1 MVGIHPAHRR
11 MAELTLKAR
20 AIGGYHMLSPLEKRE
35 LEHCMKV
42 NFDLVSNLDSLKSV
56 AFVAYTTGDAEWHQE
71 LCAKI
76 EQLESKLI

>member
-1 MVGIHPAHRR
+1 MVGIHPVHRR

-20 AIGGYHMLSPLEKRE
+20 ATGGYHMLSLLEKRE
-35 LEHCMKV
+35 FEHCMKV

-56 AFVAYTTGDAEWHQE
+56 AFVAYTSGDAEWHQE

-76 EQLESKLI
+76 EELESKLL